1 MSVGWCGG
9 GGGGG
14 GGGGKADLQMSQVP
28 IRTED
33 AVYKSQWP
41 IQKMLAIDI
50 PRKFSKK

>member
-1 MSVGWCGG
+1 MSVGWGG

-14 GGGGKADLQMSQVP
+14 EAGLQISQVP
-28 IRTED
+28 IRTEG

-41 IQKMLAIDI
+41 IQKVLAIDI